1 MKPPVDD
8 EANVLVLSDSED
20 DEMADSLITFLDS
33 LSSTFKLSKL
43 VDVFR
48 APEIGVET
56 KEQLIEVC
64 EWDMDGLMNVI
75 GQKMGF
81 APANAFKKGIEKVM
95 KEEK

>member
-8 EANVLVLSDSED
+8 ESKVLVLSDSD
-20 DEMADSLITFLDS
+20 DDDMGDSLITFLDS
-33 LSSTFKLSKL
+33 LSSTFKLSKY

-48 APEIGVET
+48 NPEIGVET

-75 GQKMGF
+75 GKKMGF
-81 APANAFKKGIEKVM
+81 APANAFKKGMEKVM
-95 KEEK
+95 KE